1 MLRPLWG
8 NTDRDVGE
16 CERLLPSITLAF
28 GLLNE
33 TAGVGRFL
41 PVKFRRR
48 RLFDHELSK
57 ATGRAQQDLTLSVLS
72 DLAYRRDIGC

>member
-33 TAGVGRFL
+33 TAGVGRSE
-41 PVKFRRR
+41 P
-48 RLFDHELSK
+48 
-57 ATGRAQQDLTLSVLS
+57 LTISYRWLS
-72 DLAYRRDIGC
+72 D